1 MEFKIKTPAGCPGG
15 GVGIKASSILLY
27 AILIFTLYI
36 IIGTII
42 NIKTQNKQG
51 KEALPNIEFYRSLPE
66 LIQEGMTK
74 TLIYSKQTVQAVKG
88 KIKGNNNSYNDL

>member
-15 GVGIKASSILLY
+15 GMGIKSSSILMYVL
-27 AILIFTLYI
+27 LIFTLYI

-42 NIKTQNKQG
+42 NIKTQSKQG
-51 KEALPNIEFYRSLPE
+51 KEAIPNIEFYRSLPE

-74 TLIYSKQTVQAVKG
+74 TLLYSKQAVQTVKG
-88 KIKGNNNSYNDL
+88 KIKGNSSSYNDL